1 MSFHRSHPPTQ
12 SLRDASSAIGLRAEE
27 QIARLSLLQS
37 ERLGPWALGWVLQH
51 FPSASD
57 FWQDG
62 HAAQGALARWCH
74 TRQPL
79 RGKPKDLTAVLRQIE
94 AIHPKRWPIAPKLYR
109 WLENSNHHVLWSL
122 HDERY
127 PEALL
132 SLNETASRQISE
144 DPSDAEAHADHGQTR
159 LAVRA
164 CRALFVEGNPE
175 HLQAH
180 GLAIVGGRAC
190 SDRAAE
196 LARDFAAQ
204 LASDGLSI
212 ISGMAEGIDA
222 AAHLGALQA
231 KGVTVAV
238 MGTGIDRNY
247 PRQHLELRQQIAQQG
262 AVISHLL
269 PGQNIEKFRFLQ
281 RNRFIAALAVA
292 VLVVQARQQ
301 SGALSTAQSAI
312 EQGKTVFAVPG
323 SIDDPRSKGCHVLIR
338 QGACL
343 TERIEDI
350 YSELPWLVR
359 ALRRALPAEAIP
371 APAARSECL
380 PWIAE
385 LSQRMGQDAFDVH
398 QLAALMQS
406 SYEQALVQSL
416 RWELEGH
423 IRREP
428 NGRYV
433 LKPL

>member
-1 MSFHRSHPPTQ
+1 
-12 SLRDASSAIGLRAEE
+12 
-27 QIARLSLLQS
+27 
-37 ERLGPWALGWVLQH
+37 LQH

-109 WLENSNHHVLWSL
+109 WLENNNHHVLWSL

-175 HLQAH
+175 HLKAH

-398 QLAALMQS
+398 QLATLMQS

>member
-1 MSFHRSHPPTQ
+1 
-12 SLRDASSAIGLRAEE
+12 
-27 QIARLSLLQS
+27 
-37 ERLGPWALGWVLQH
+37 
-51 FPSASD
+51 
-57 FWQDG
+57 
-62 HAAQGALARWCH
+62 
-74 TRQPL
+74 
-79 RGKPKDLTAVLRQIE
+79 
-94 AIHPKRWPIAPKLYR
+94 
-109 WLENSNHHVLWSL
+109 
-122 HDERY
+122 
-127 PEALL
+127 
-132 SLNETASRQISE
+132 
-144 DPSDAEAHADHGQTR
+144 
-159 LAVRA
+159 
-164 CRALFVEGNPE
+164 
-175 HLQAH
+175 
-180 GLAIVGGRAC
+180 
-190 SDRAAE
+190 
-196 LARDFAAQ
+196 
-204 LASDGLSI
+204 
-212 ISGMAEGIDA
+212 
-222 AAHLGALQA
+222 
-231 KGVTVAV
+231 

-371 APAARSECL
+371 SPAARSECL

>member
-62 HAAQGALARWCH
+62 HAAQGALACWCH

-109 WLENSNHHVLWSL
+109 WLENNNHHVLWSL

-175 HLQAH
+175 HLKAH

>member
-62 HAAQGALARWCH
+62 HAAQGALACWCH

-109 WLENSNHHVLWSL
+109 WLENNNHHVLWSL

-398 QLAALMQS
+398 QLATLMQS